1 MISFYVPTD
10 EYGFLCNF
18 SAHGFLL
25 DDRFWPTAEHYFQA
39 QKFVG
44 TDHEER
50 IRVSRTPKEAKQLG
64 QTRKLPIQSDWED
77 VKVNVMRA
85 ALMAKF
91 STHTDLRDALLAT
104 GNEELIENAPGD
116 YFWGCGQLGGG
127 QNMLGKLLMET
138 RKALRDGESQSTAT
152 SPKTKDLE

>member
-1 MISFYVPTD
+1 MISFYVPSD

-25 DDRFWPTAEHYFQA
+25 ADRYWPTVEHYFQA

-44 TDHEER
+44 TEHEDR
-50 IRVSRTPKEAKQLG
+50 IRVSRSPREAKSLG
-64 QTRKLPIQSDWED
+64 QTRQLPLRSDWED
-77 VKVNVMRA
+77 VKVDVMRA

-91 STHTDLRDALLAT
+91 TTHAELRHALLET
-104 GNEELIENAPGD
+104 GDEELVENAPTD

-127 QNMLGKLLMET
+127 KNMLGQLLMEARRT
-138 RKALRDGESQSTAT
+138 LRGGEPESAANS
-152 SPKTKDLE
+152 D